1 MTQLSMGL
9 LALQP
14 TSEFGKVR
22 VAGFTC
28 TSQSCQ
34 RIETFALTLTKI
46 CFVFYTSFC
55 DVGSGLRRCA
65 DQCQSNAPSD
75 PRCPGQAYR
84 SGNLK
89 KTDYWF
95 G

>member
-34 RIETFALTLTKI
+34 RIETFDLTLTKI
-46 CFVFYTSFC
+46 CFDLFC
-55 DVGSGLRRCA
+55 ILYIFLRCWFRIATVC
-65 DQCQSNAPSD
+65 
-75 PRCPGQAYR
+75 R
-84 SGNLK
+84 SVSEQRSS
-89 KTDYWF
+89 
-95 G
+95 